1 MRVFAQQYK
10 KCGGRERENHGTDHI
25 SEEKLDV
32 CWRQAGRHAGGS
44 VRGTALGMLSDR
56 VYSVLAAAEG
66 LPGHLWARLLYGS
79 ARVISVTGKVLA
91 LFST

>member
-10 KCGGRERENHGTDHI
+10 KRGGREKENHGTDRI

-44 VRGTALGMLSDR
+44 VRGTALGMLSDKESTVCWLLLR
-56 VYSVLAAAEG
+56 GSLATSG
-66 LPGHLWARLLYGS
+66 PGFCTVQESSL
-79 ARVISVTGKVLA
+79 
-91 LFST
+91 